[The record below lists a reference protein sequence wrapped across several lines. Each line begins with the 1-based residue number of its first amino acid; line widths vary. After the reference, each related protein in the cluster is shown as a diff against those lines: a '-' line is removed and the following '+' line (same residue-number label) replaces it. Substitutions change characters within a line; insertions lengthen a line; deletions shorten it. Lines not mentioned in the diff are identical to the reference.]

1 MKVGR
6 KMAEKAKQKALNDQ
20 PQQKTHTVATLTMT
34 ATTTTTNRSDA

>member
-20 PQQKTHTVATLTMT
+20 PQQKKTHSR
-34 ATTTTTNRSDA
+34 NFNYDSNNNKKSF

>member
-20 PQQKTHTVATLTMT
+20 PQQQKTNTVATLTMT
-34 ATTTTTNRSDA
+34 ATTTKNRSDA

>member
-20 PQQKTHTVATLTMT
+20 PQQKKHSR
-34 ATTTTTNRSDA
+34 NFNYDSNNNKKSF